1 MTQQQTNN
9 AIPQNLRDIDV
20 HELLPQQEPFVMIG
34 SLVSIDNVRTV
45 TETVVRDGNLFVDN
59 GTMNACGLMENIAQ
73 TCAARMGFANRYNG
87 DGTVQIGFIGAVK
100 NLDVKE
106 LPRVG
111 DVLTTTVDVRA
122 EVMGMTL
129 VGATVTSGDRL
140 LATAEMKI
148 AMKED

>member
-1 MTQQQTNN
+1 MDLWRSRSRQSVMT
-9 AIPQNLRDIDV
+9 ARP
-20 HELLPQQEPFVMIG
+20 
-34 SLVSIDNVRTV
+34 SISTSISSRGRPVK
-45 TETVVRDGNLFVDN
+45 TVVRDGNLFVDN

-87 DGTVQIGFIGAVK
+87 DGSVRIGFIGAVK

-106 LPRVG
+106 LPKVG

>member
-87 DGTVQIGFIGAVK
+87 DGTVRIGFIGAVK